1 MEQKK
6 SVLKRVHE
14 YVYGNFRLGLNYI
27 KESKNYI
34 WFMGIAFIVSALIGF
49 IFPIFFEVEILELI
63 KELLEKTEGLGTFGL
78 VRFILLNNLQ
88 ASLVGMVFGII
99 FGIIPLI
106 VGVINGYVLGF
117 VSIKTVSMGGFSILW
132 RLLPHGIFELP
143 AVVISLGLGLKLG
156 MFLFMYR
163 GRDKAKEFLRWL
175 KNSFKAFVF
184 IIIPLLVIAAII
196 EGLLIVLV
204 G

>member
-63 KELLEKTEGLGTFGL
+63 KELLEKIDGDW
-78 VRFILLNNLQ
+78 
-88 ASLVGMVFGII
+88 S
-99 FGIIPLI
+99 
-106 VGVINGYVLGF
+106 
-117 VSIKTVSMGGFSILW
+117 
-132 RLLPHGIFELP
+132 
-143 AVVISLGLGLKLG
+143 
-156 MFLFMYR
+156 
-163 GRDKAKEFLRWL
+163 
-175 KNSFKAFVF
+175 
-184 IIIPLLVIAAII
+184 
-196 EGLLIVLV
+196 
-204 G
+204 